1 MSLEWDGKNEWLHQQ
16 ICVSSVW
23 NSEGIKLA
31 NLRLRSTE
39 KKKEKSLWKG
49 ECVTECAGGRGEM
62 GVESENMTKDDEGKF
77 KKTFQGLVPHGP
89 TFRLKLASF
98 EAPAYKHILHH
109 HMKEVKDNSTRHD
122 VYLVKTKQ
130 KQTNNNCVITLLG

>member
-1 MSLEWDGKNEWLHQQ
+1 MEKMSGSISRSVFHQCETLRELNWP
-16 ICVSSVW
+16 ICGFAVQ
-23 NSEGIKLA
+23 
-31 NLRLRSTE
+31 
-39 KKKEKSLWKG
+39 KKKEEKSLWKG
-49 ECVTECAGGRGEM
+49 ECVTECAGGGGEM